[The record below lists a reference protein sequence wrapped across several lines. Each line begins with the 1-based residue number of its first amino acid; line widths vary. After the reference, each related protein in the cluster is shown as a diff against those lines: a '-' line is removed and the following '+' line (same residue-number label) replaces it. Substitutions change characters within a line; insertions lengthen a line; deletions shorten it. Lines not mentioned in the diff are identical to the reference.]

1 MVRFAAVFVP
11 RWYCS
16 SMNLYGMVLLLFER
30 YEPFFA
36 ALLDVFVSSRAEAAG
51 AIGRSSECGCS

>member
-1 MVRFAAVFVP
+1 
-11 RWYCS
+11 
-16 SMNLYGMVLLLFER
+16 MNLYGMVLLLFER